1 MRDRAGPLPVEDLQ
15 MTVVVVVQLVV
26 VQAVNPICIL
36 GVTSTPYPRF
46 TPDMVKLKLAELAM
60 LVGEM

>member
-1 MRDRAGPLPVEDLQ
+1 